1 MERSKVL
8 DAFVV
13 KDSDTGRSRGFG
25 FVIFQTERSMND
37 AIDAMD
43 GQDLGGRT
51 IRVNPAGELSAPA
64 PRAAGGDNSGGGSG
78 SREGH
83 MFRCYVGGLN
93 FSTREASLR
102 SAFSEFGELLECTV
116 VMERDDP
123 ERSRGFGFVACT
135 YPTGTN
141 ACMCETFCAPA
152 RAEPPACVYTPKRV
166 ATASLRR

>member
-1 MERSKVL
+1 LRAPRWLAEHSKVL

-13 KDSDTGRSRGFG
+13 KDRDTGESRGFG

-51 IRVNPAGELSAPA
+51 IRVNPAGDLSASA
-64 PRAAGGDNSGGGSG
+64 PRSAGGGNGGGGGRGSGGS
-78 SREGH
+78 EGNT
-83 MFRCYVGGLN
+83 FRCYVGGLN

-102 SAFSEFGELLECTV
+102 SAFSEFGDLLECTV
-116 VMERDDP
+116 VMENDDP

-135 YPTGTN
+135 YPTD
-141 ACMCETFCAPA
+141 AHAS
-152 RAEPPACVYTPKRV
+152 RRV
-166 ATASLRR
+166 